1 MTSQVNAMKI
11 NYELEEFSDET
22 CAEISRQLRTELI
35 PHILE
40 NKSLLIDKTNEG
52 VVEEILS
59 KIGSVHSLQEHQE
72 TTCVPELTTRE
83 IVNTTSGRPNDE
95 PGGIALVGALIGG
108 GFGVLVVIAALSDP
122 NYEGR
127 VYLFLPAVI
136 FAVVGFYIG
145 SGIEKGVRQTRKKW

>member
-1 MTSQVNAMKI
+1 MTSQVKAMKI
-11 NYELEEFSDET
+11 NYELEGFSDET
-22 CAEISRQLRTELI
+22 CTEISRQLRTELI

-72 TTCVPELTTRE
+72 TSWVPELTTRE
-83 IVNTTSGRPNDE
+83 IVNTTSGRTNDE
-95 PGGIALVGALIGG
+95 PGGIALAGALIGG
-108 GFGVLVVIAALSDP
+108 GFGVLVVIAALTDP
-122 NYEGR
+122 NFEGR

-136 FAVVGFYIG
+136 FAVVGFYVG
-145 SGIEKGVRQTRKKW
+145 SGIEKGFRQARKKW

>member
-1 MTSQVNAMKI
+1 MKI
-11 NYELEEFSDET
+11 NYELEDFSDET
-22 CAEISRQLRTELI
+22 CAQISRQLRTELI

-52 VVEEILS
+52 VVEDIRS
-59 KIGSVHSLQEHQE
+59 KIGSVHTLQEHQE
-72 TTCVPELTTRE
+72 TTWVPELTTRQ
-83 IVNTTSGRPNDE
+83 IVDTTSGRSNDE

-136 FAVVGFYIG
+136 FAVIGFYVG
-145 SGIEKGVRQTRKKW
+145 SGVEKGVRQARKKW

>member
-1 MTSQVNAMKI
+1 MKI
-11 NYELEEFSDET
+11 NYELEDFSDET
-22 CAEISRQLRTELI
+22 CAQISRQLRTELI

-52 VVEEILS
+52 VVEDILS

-72 TTCVPELTTRE
+72 TTWVPELTTRQ
-83 IVNTTSGRPNDE
+83 IVDTTSGRSNDE

-136 FAVVGFYIG
+136 FAVVGFYVG
-145 SGIEKGVRQTRKKW
+145 SGIEKGVRQARKKW

>member
-1 MTSQVNAMKI
+1 MKI
-11 NYELEEFSDET
+11 NYELEDFSDET
-22 CAEISRQLRTELI
+22 CAQISRQLRTDLI

-52 VVEEILS
+52 VVEDILS

-72 TTCVPELTTRE
+72 TTWVPELTTRQ
-83 IVNTTSGRPNDE
+83 IVDTTSGRSNDE

-136 FAVVGFYIG
+136 FAVVGFYVG
-145 SGIEKGVRQTRKKW
+145 SGIEKGVRQARKKW